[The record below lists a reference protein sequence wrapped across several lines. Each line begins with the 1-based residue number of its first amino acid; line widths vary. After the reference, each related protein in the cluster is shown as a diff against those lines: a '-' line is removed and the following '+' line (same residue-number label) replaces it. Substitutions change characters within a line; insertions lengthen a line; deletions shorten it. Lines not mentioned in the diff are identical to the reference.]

1 MNAPQAMLQETTH
14 AQHCFLRSHCAS
26 PGNTISLKWNISSS
40 SNRQVKKHTL
50 MRALSIFLLNDSMW
64 VWRGSMKKWKVMA
77 FKKQLFPRKLWPS
90 RRQLFVTPWVC
101 GLLKRK
107 KKVQLSKRKMEISS
121 GEGKRRT
128 FKAWREIPFWDSHEH
143 FSSRTMFPETQS
155 INGEFGLLLFY
166 GMSAK
171 KKKVIYGMFWFGSKL
186 SKSFS
191 FFFSWNSE
199 TYLLPFWPKAS
210 SLLNLHWA
218 VFLCIPARLLFQT
231 LAQMTE
237 CW

>member
-121 GEGKRRT
+121 GERKRRT

-171 KKKVIYGMFWFGSKL
+171 KKKSYMACFDLAL
-186 SKSFS
+186 SFLKAFLSFS
-191 FFFSWNSE
+191 AE
-199 TYLLPFWPKAS
+199 TLKLTCYPSGPKPV
-210 SLLNLHWA
+210 HY
-218 VFLCIPARLLFQT
+218 
-231 LAQMTE
+231 
-237 CW
+237 

>member
-50 MRALSIFLLNDSMW
+50 MRALSVFLLNDSMW

-121 GEGKRRT
+121 GERKRRT

-171 KKKVIYGMFWFGSKL
+171 KKKSYMACFDLAL
-186 SKSFS
+186 SFLKAFLSFS
-191 FFFSWNSE
+191 AE
-199 TYLLPFWPKAS
+199 TLKLTCYPSGPKPV
-210 SLLNLHWA
+210 HY
-218 VFLCIPARLLFQT
+218 
-231 LAQMTE
+231 
-237 CW
+237 